1 MNKDMATILA
11 LTTLWTLV
19 VAAVGAAVLW
29 QFRRRSLRITMIVVA
44 LVPMAAALGAV
55 LQSVRAMFISE
66 HDSWVVLWTLAFAAL
81 LGLAMSVLL
90 GHWISTGSRDVG
102 RRLRHLG
109 TSYEPPEAVGGA
121 VPAELAELTNE
132 LETTRQKLAA
142 SHERERALESSRRE
156 LVAFMSHDLR
166 TPLAGLRAVSE
177 GLEDGVIDD
186 VPGALRQM
194 RTTVD
199 RMTGLVDDLFE
210 LSRLSAAPPPRRR
223 SAVSLRELAEDVA
236 GENSEHARAEGVRLT
251 ISTPDDDDRLAV
263 QGDPDELTRAVTN
276 LVGNAIRHTAPGG
289 TVTLAVDR
297 ETDGRVRLAV
307 TDGCGGIPAD
317 DLERVFDVGW
327 RGDEQRTP
335 ETATAAGPG
344 SGSGG
349 ASGGTSGGG
358 GLGLAIARGVVE
370 SHDGSIGV
378 TNVVGGC
385 AFQIDLPPVPASV
398 GARGDEVSQP
408 G

>member
-1 MNKDMATILA
+1 MNKDMFTIFA

-19 VAAVGAAVLW
+19 VAAIGAAALW
-29 QFRRRSLRITMIVVA
+29 QFRRRSLRVTLIVA
-44 LVPMAAALGAV
+44 GLAPMAAALAAV

-81 LGLAMSVLL
+81 LGLAMTVLL

-102 RRLRHLG
+102 RRLRQLG
-109 TSYEPPEAVGGA
+109 TSYEAPEIATGA
-121 VPAELAELTNE
+121 VPAELADLTNE
-132 LETTRQKLAA
+132 LEMTRKKLAA

-177 GLEDGVIDD
+177 GLEDDVIDD

-194 RTTVD
+194 RSTVD

-210 LSRLSAAPPPRRR
+210 LSRLSAAPLPRRR

-236 GENSEHARAEGVRLT
+236 GENNEHARASGVCLKV
-251 ISTPDDDDRLAV
+251 STPTDDDRLAV

-276 LVGNAIRHTAPGG
+276 LVGNAIRHTERGG
-289 TVTLAVDR
+289 TVTLSVDR
-297 ETDGRVRLAV
+297 ESDGRVRLAV

-335 ETATAAGPG
+335 DAA
-344 SGSGG
+344 
-349 ASGGTSGGG
+349 GGG

-370 SHDGSIGV
+370 SHDGKIAVSNID
-378 TNVVGGC
+378 GGC
-385 AFQIDLPPVPASV
+385 AFQIDLPPVATHN
-398 GARGDEVSQP
+398 
-408 G
+408 

>member
-1 MNKDMATILA
+1 
-11 LTTLWTLV
+11 
-19 VAAVGAAVLW
+19 
-29 QFRRRSLRITMIVVA
+29 
-44 LVPMAAALGAV
+44 
-55 LQSVRAMFISE
+55 
-66 HDSWVVLWTLAFAAL
+66 
-81 LGLAMSVLL
+81 
-90 GHWISTGSRDVG
+90 VG

-109 TSYEPPEAVGGA
+109 TSYEPQGELTGA
-121 VPAELAELTNE
+121 VPAELAELTDE
-132 LETTRQKLAA
+132 LEMTRRKLAA
-142 SHERERALESSRRE
+142 SHERERALEASRRE

-177 GLEDGVIDD
+177 GLEDGVIED

-194 RTTVD
+194 RATVD

-210 LSRLSAAPPPRRR
+210 LSRLSAAPPPRHR
-223 SAVSLRELAEDVA
+223 SAVRLRELAEDVA
-236 GENSEHARAEGVRLT
+236 GENGEHARSSGVRLAV
-251 ISTPDDDDRLAV
+251 STPTDDDRLAV

-297 ETDGRVRLAV
+297 EPDGRVRLAV

-335 ETATAAGPG
+335 AD
-344 SGSGG
+344 
-349 ASGGTSGGG
+349 GGG

-370 SHDGSIGV
+370 SHDGQIAVS
-378 TNVVGGC
+378 NVDGGC
-385 AFQIDLPPVPASV
+385 AFQIDLPASV
-398 GARGDEVSQP
+398 
-408 G
+408 